1 MRPKKTIHSPVEESM
16 APESKAP
23 AAVPARTEVTPD
35 AIFQLATGF
44 MSAKHVFIANEVG
57 IFEKLADGPATL
69 DELAQRTALPRRTT
83 RIVADAMV
91 ALGLVERHADRYQNA
106 PVATYLTVRN
116 SVDLRPFLRFWNH
129 LSYPRWTRLE
139 EAVRTGRGPFG
150 MLKFTAEEQKIFSQ
164 GVEAF
169 SNGQAE
175 ALATT
180 YDFSGH
186 RRVLDLGGGT
196 GSFLKAILR
205 NHGHL
210 ECTLFEVPAA
220 AAVARERLADSP
232 LAGQI
237 RVVEGDFFND
247 PIPDGHDAVI
257 LANVVHVLP
266 PERNLELFRR
276 IRQRVPAG
284 ACLLMVDLWMDP
296 THTQPLFGALMAGE
310 FLIMTGEGDVYSEE
324 EARGWLQQTG
334 WREVE
339 LRPLVGPASLLV
351 ATTA

>member
-1 MRPKKTIHSPVEESM
+1 M

-23 AAVPARTEVTPD
+23 AAVPARTEVSPD
-35 AIFQLATGF
+35 PIFQLATGF

-91 ALGLVERHADRYQNA
+91 ALGLVERHAGRYQNA
-106 PVATYLTVRN
+106 AVAAAYLTGRN
-116 SVDLRPFLRFWNH
+116 AVDLRPFLRFWNQ
-129 LSYPRWTRLE
+129 LSYPRWTKLE
-139 EAVRTGRGPFG
+139 EAIRTGRGPFG
-150 MLKFTAEEQKIFSQ
+150 MLKFTAEEQKTFSA

-205 NHGHL
+205 NHRHL

-220 AAVARERLADSP
+220 AAVARERLAGSP

-237 RVVEGDFFND
+237 RVLEGDFFND

-257 LANVVHVLP
+257 LANVVHALP

-284 ACLLMVDLWMDP
+284 ARLLMVDLWMDP

-310 FLIMTGEGDVYSEE
+310 FLVMSGEGDVYSEG

-334 WREVE
+334 WREAE